1 MHGQL
6 GVLRDD
12 GERVQCH
19 ACGEWFLHLG
29 SHTFHGHGLTA
40 DAYRQRFGLMQKTK
54 LGGPA

>member
-1 MHGQL
+1 MNPDASGAQPLYSEL

-29 SHTFHGHGLTA
+29 AYTFHAHGLTA
-40 DAYRQRFGLMQKTK
+40 DA
-54 LGGPA
+54 